1 MVLLVSFIGKKI
13 SIGLVLSSVSSIVNT
28 SLSFLKSLA
37 GGSVLLK
44 VTVWVR
50 GCLDPKGKGLEW
62 KVTDLTFPVFFVGD
76 EGRCRGKSFPIF

>member
-1 MVLLVSFIGKKI
+1 MNIPLF
-13 SIGLVLSSVSSIVNT
+13 
-28 SLSFLKSLA
+28 FLKSLA

-44 VTVWVR
+44 VTVCINGR
-50 GCLDPKGKGLEW
+50 SDLKGKELEW